1 MVHQHGHDIIVVTV
15 CGRDLLSDDS
25 CLEREGGG
33 GGGINLEFYGRRGE
47 GRFSKPEVLLICG
60 LSLLR

>member
-33 GGGINLEFYGRRGE
+33 GGDKFGILREERG
-47 GRFSKPEVLLICG
+47 GKIQ
-60 LSLLR
+60 